1 MEEKDIDAYYTLS
14 DSGIGEYKDRG
25 SKFIG
30 YANLML
36 TDDDFYQTMDKIKN
50 LHLKARHHCF
60 GYQLKDK
67 NIFRYS
73 DDGEPSGTAGRPIY
87 NQIISHNLV
96 NVSCV
101 VVRYFGGTKLGTSGL
116 IQAYKET
123 AVLAIQDATII
134 KKYNELQ
141 AVISFDYSVMG
152 QLMEALK
159 KLEIN
164 IVNKVFDEAPHIII
178 SDKISELPHTLDSIK
193 AQLLSRSVS
202 DIKEDTEVP
211 SVKFSAIEDQP

>member
-1 MEEKDIDAYYTLS
+1 MEEKDKDAYYTLS

-36 TDDDFYQTMDKIKN
+36 TDDDFSQTMDNIKSQ
-50 LHLKARHHCF
+50 HLKARHHCF

-67 NIFRYS
+67 NVFRYS

-87 NQIISHNLV
+87 NQIISNNLV

-116 IQAYKET
+116 IQAYKE
-123 AVLAIQDATII
+123 AAILAIQDATII

-159 KLEIN
+159 KLDIN
-164 IVNKVFDEAPHIII
+164 IVDKVFDEAPHIII
-178 SDKISELPHTLDSIK
+178 SDKISQLSNTLDTIK

-202 DIKEDTEVP
+202 DIKENTEVP